1 MIVLRNSSYSKKE
14 STKLKDI
21 PYGVRGLTT
30 KSVLLPSIA
39 ELTGRRRG
47 MEVADELDNQGKSDI
62 EILDRSSEE
71 AKKMGRVVGAAT
83 GLGVGIIGAYATNKI
98 LHNAVKNSKKVR
110 ERVEALQLV
119 SASQQGTVGKLAG
132 KLAKKGEDYLKDPK
146 KNFKRVKNKGKIV
159 GGALIGA
166 GTLGG
171 MFLGGHRAKKV
182 TDVGNLDRI
191 RERNKRNNSNK

>member
-1 MIVLRNSSYSKKE
+1 
-14 STKLKDI
+14 
-21 PYGVRGLTT
+21 
-30 KSVLLPSIA
+30 
-39 ELTGRRRG
+39 
-47 MEVADELDNQGKSDI
+47 LDNQGKSDI

-71 AKKMGRVVGAAT
+71 AKKMGQVVGAAT
-83 GLGVGIIGAYATNKI
+83 GLGVGMTGAYATNKI
-98 LHNAVKNSKKVR
+98 LHNTLKNSKKVG

-119 SASQQGTVGKLAG
+119 STSQQGTVGKLAG

-146 KNFKRVKNKGKIV
+146 KNFKRVKSKGKIV

-191 RERNKRNNSNK
+191 RERNKRNNNK